1 MALENMMV
9 DEEVVC
15 VSGALQYT
23 LTSGFGQDFEF
34 EGDYDGRRDGPPPKV
49 AAIDAIRGGGPA
61 MTLPALLRDTNKARI
76 AFDGATEIATGH
88 WGCGAFGNNHDL
100 MFLKQW
106 LAASEAGAT
115 KLHYHDFGNSSHSI
129 FPVTRKLK
137 HMTVR
142 LQNILKGPKRF

>member
-61 MTLPALLRDTNKARI
+61 MMLPRAGLNRASPWCGRALGTAR
-76 AFDGATEIATGH
+76 
-88 WGCGAFGNNHDL
+88 C
-100 MFLKQW
+100 
-106 LAASEAGAT
+106 SR
-115 KLHYHDFGNSSHSI
+115 
-129 FPVTRKLK
+129 TRP
-137 HMTVR
+137 R
-142 LQNILKGPKRF
+142 SR